1 MSASLRVYDI
11 VGDLPWDGSDH
22 EERRFRRILWIVLAL
37 FVALGLALTVIRL
50 PKVEPAAP
58 DIPPR
63 IAKLVL
69 EKKTPPPP
77 PPKKEEPKPEPV
89 KAEPV
94 PKPAP
99 EPRPKAQPKPTET
112 PRPAQAE
119 AARQRA
125 SKAGVLAFQQ
135 ELASLRDTSALTS
148 LDKDKLITP
157 TSAGDNQVDRVERA
171 LIAAKAGKGSGGIDT
186 ASLSRDTGG
195 AGGSGVGARTTTQ
208 VASTVAPAAVAEAK
222 TRSQGKKAARSDTD
236 IQLVF
241 DRNKS
246 ALYALYNRALR
257 NNPALQGKV
266 VLRLTIAPS
275 GEVTKV
281 ELVSSELGDPDLERR
296 LLLRV
301 KQFDF
306 GARDVEPVTI
316 TYPINFLPS

>member
-11 VGDLPWDGSDH
+11 AGDLPWTTSAR
-22 EERRFRRILWIVLAL
+22 EEQRFRRILWGMLAL
-37 FVALGLALTVIRL
+37 FTALGLGLSVIRL

-69 EKKTPPPP
+69 EKKIPPPP

-94 PKPAP
+94 PQPKPQ
-99 EPRPKAQPKPTET
+99 PRPEVKPKPTEA
-112 PRPAQAE
+112 PRPEQVE

-135 ELASLRDTSALTS
+135 ELASLKDTSTLTS

-157 TSAGDNQVDRVERA
+157 TSAGDSSADRVERS
-171 LIAAKAGKGSGGIDT
+171 LITAKAGKGSGGIDT
-186 ASLSRDTGG
+186 GSLSRDTGG
-195 AGGSGVGARTTTQ
+195 AGGSGVGSRTTTQ
-208 VASTVAPAAVAEAK
+208 VASNVAPAAVAQAK
-222 TRSQGKKAARSDTD
+222 AKSQGKKATRADAD

-257 NNPALQGKV
+257 ANPSLQGKV

-275 GEVTKV
+275 GEVTKA
-281 ELVSSELGDPDLERR
+281 ELVSSELGDAELERR

-306 GARDVEPVTI
+306 GSRDVDPVTI